1 MIDANN
7 ITNFDRTNDELLE
20 FWLFALFVRG
30 KNADVQAKK
39 LEYFVDLCRMTPN
52 TWTTLSAGL
61 WQKRDDIDGM
71 LRSVKAGQYDTLTS
85 AILQTVI
92 RLDADPAFLRR
103 ASARDLEQI
112 KGVGPKT
119 SRFFILHSRPKARVA
134 VLDTHILN
142 YLGDRSGEKIPRA
155 TPTGKRY
162 AELEETF
169 LTYADYYGVDPA
181 AFDLAIWRASR
192 ESYPMDWRRFMED

>member
-7 ITNFDRTNDELLE
+7 ITDFSRNNDELLE

-39 LEYFVDLCRMTPN
+39 LDQFMSKIGGP
-52 TWTTLSAGL
+52 SG
-61 WQKRDDIDGM
+61 
-71 LRSVKAGQYDTLTS
+71 LRSSPDEIIELFLRMVGAGQYNTLVPAVTS
-85 AILQTVI
+85 TVAA
-92 RLDADPAFLRR
+92 LTNDPDFLRR
-103 ASARDLEQI
+103 ASARDLEKI
-112 KGVGPKT
+112 RGVGPKT
-119 SRFFILHSRPKARVA
+119 SRFFILHSRAKARVA

-142 YLGDRSGEKIPRA
+142 YLGDRSGENIPRT

-162 AELEETF
+162 AELEESF